1 MGVRERTSA
10 EATRARIMDVAEEHF
25 RRVGYAK
32 TAVADIA
39 AALGMS
45 PANVY
50 RFFASKAAINDA
62 ICRRLFDEAH
72 DLVEGIIALA
82 EPAPRRLARVIT
94 ALHGY
99 NRSRLTDERRLHDM
113 VEAAMAESWEAIEA
127 HCALVQ
133 ASFARLIAEGIR
145 EGAFDPA
152 LDPVQAGGTVFH
164 LCLGLFHP
172 TVIAQCTSQA
182 PDADAER
189 VAAFV
194 LRALRA

>member
-1 MGVRERTSA
+1 
-10 EATRARIMDVAEEHF
+10 MDAAEEHF
-25 RRVGYAK
+25 RRVGYAR

-72 DLVEGIIALA
+72 AMADAIIAA
-82 EPAPRRLARVIT
+82 PEPAPQRLAQLIR
-94 ALHGY
+94 ALHAY
-99 NRSRLTDERRLHDM
+99 NKSRLTDERRLHDM
-113 VEAAMAESWEAIEA
+113 VEAAMAESWEAIEE
-127 HCALVQ
+127 HCGTVRAGL
-133 ASFARLIAEGIR
+133 ARLVADGMG

-152 LDPVQAGGTVFH
+152 LDAAEAGDTVFH

-172 TVIAQCTSQA
+172 TLIAQCANSEHG
-182 PDADAER
+182 AEPER
-189 VAAFV
+189 IIAYV
-194 LRALRA
+194 LRALRP